1 MQNAHA
7 SIVDGQVIFTS
18 PKYSA
23 VIVTV
28 DQNPPYSVHYH
39 HINGFNL
46 YTNNPNP
53 FSTSTMIKYD
63 IPQTGHVILRVLD
76 SSGRIVAVLV
86 DEKLG
91 AGSYQAEWS
100 GKDDDGNDMKSGL
113 YIYELHTSSY
123 RDVKKMSLVR

>member
-1 MQNAHA
+1 
-7 SIVDGQVIFTS
+7 
-18 PKYSA
+18 
-23 VIVTV
+23 
-28 DQNPPYSVHYH
+28 
-39 HINGFNL
+39 
-46 YTNNPNP
+46 
-53 FSTSTMIKYD
+53 MIKYD